1 MLVPGAVP
9 RLCCAGFDALGG
21 ILLEKEGVP
30 PPAVL
35 AGAVGLVCWKLVPT
49 VTVWCTNGT
58 EFSLWV
64 TIKKKKKEGT
74 ALPHSACSLQG
85 ATAEDSLCSQQIIY
99 YWELCIWRVWHR
111 HYIQNDN

>member
-64 TIKKKKKEGT
+64 TIKKKKKRRNGSPTLCLLFAGGNGRGQLVFT
-74 ALPHSACSLQG
+74 ANNLLLGALHLACLAQTLHS
-85 ATAEDSLCSQQIIY
+85 E
-99 YWELCIWRVWHR
+99 
-111 HYIQNDN
+111 

>member
-64 TIKKKKKEGT
+64 TIKKKKKKERLSHTLLALCRGQRQRT
-74 ALPHSACSLQG
+74 ACVHSK
-85 ATAEDSLCSQQIIY
+85 
-99 YWELCIWRVWHR
+99 
-111 HYIQNDN
+111 